1 MWYTVARPRVWH
13 NNTSSTC
20 ICLLYF
26 LIQLNLPLFAFQ
38 NNILSSAGDDISTW
52 RDLNTAR
59 CCMAILA
66 WIVLSITASTDRLT
80 DNLRAGD
87 DEFLED
93 VGTQQKVWTLNSAYT
108 CIYYALL
115 CGGSP
120 VLICYSIEIRLYP
133 RSLEYLLKISY
144 IY

>member
-1 MWYTVARPRVWH
+1 MTDFILILFRCQG
-13 NNTSSTC
+13 NTT
-20 ICLLYF
+20 
-26 LIQLNLPLFAFQ
+26 
-38 NNILSSAGDDISTW
+38 LSSAGDDITAW

-93 VGTQQKVWTLNSAYT
+93 VELGSQQKV
-108 CIYYALL
+108 
-115 CGGSP
+115 
-120 VLICYSIEIRLYP
+120 
-133 RSLEYLLKISY
+133 
-144 IY
+144 

>member
-1 MWYTVARPRVWH
+1 MNP
-13 NNTSSTC
+13 
-20 ICLLYF
+20 
-26 LIQLNLPLFAFQ
+26 PLFAFQ
-38 NNILSSAGDDISTW
+38 NNNNVLSSAGDDISTW

-93 VGTQQKVWTLNSAYT
+93 VGTQQKV
-108 CIYYALL
+108 
-115 CGGSP
+115 
-120 VLICYSIEIRLYP
+120 
-133 RSLEYLLKISY
+133 
-144 IY
+144 